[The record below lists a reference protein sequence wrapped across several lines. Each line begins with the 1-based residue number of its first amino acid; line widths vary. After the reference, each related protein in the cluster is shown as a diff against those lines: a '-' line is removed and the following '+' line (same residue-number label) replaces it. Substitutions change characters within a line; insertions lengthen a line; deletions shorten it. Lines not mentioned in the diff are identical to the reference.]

1 MPRVYW
7 TSEASGQL
15 AELDDRSQLA
25 IRRRVDI
32 LADFPFAGVVLK
44 REWEGFRKLSAAPL
58 PWVIIYK
65 VRDAD
70 TVIIGYLRHARS
82 RWESR

>member
-1 MPRVYW
+1 MARIYW

-15 AELDDRSQLA
+15 AELDERSRQA

-32 LADFPFAGVVLK
+32 LADFPYAGVALK
-44 REWEGFRKLSAAPL
+44 RDWEGFRKLSAALL
-58 PWVIIYK
+58 PWGISYT

-70 TVIIGYLRHARS
+70 TVIIGYLRQARS